1 MVDENKQTTKID
13 IQKLVDSVDIPIDQ
27 IRKQARSIQESEDF
41 FTEHREEDELNFI
54 PDVRDT
60 MGGDLESMLDQLRN
74 SPAESEI
81 SSNSSES

>member
-54 PDVRDT
+54 
-60 MGGDLESMLDQLRN
+60 S
-74 SPAESEI
+74 
-81 SSNSSES
+81 